1 MPVKKLKELL
11 DSHRVK
17 YVSIVVSRAYTA
29 QEIGRP
35 CPRQRVGEGRGPNVC
50 RQCLGGGNPLPSRRA
65 QRWWTIALSLG
76 CGTQARY
83 WKRKHTLE
91 CTD

>member
-29 QEIGRP
+29 QDIGTFAHGPGRELAKAATLSIRWSKWTAGSP
-35 CPRQRVGEGRGPNVC
+35 WLYCPPRIRSTSNARV
-50 RQCLGGGNPLPSRRA
+50 
-65 QRWWTIALSLG
+65 
-76 CGTQARY
+76 
-83 WKRKHTLE
+83 
-91 CTD
+91 